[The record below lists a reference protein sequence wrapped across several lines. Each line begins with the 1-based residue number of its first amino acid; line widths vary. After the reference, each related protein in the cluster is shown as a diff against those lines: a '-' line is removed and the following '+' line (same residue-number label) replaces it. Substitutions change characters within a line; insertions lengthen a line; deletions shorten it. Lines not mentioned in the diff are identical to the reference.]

1 METSLVYRMSPS
13 QGYTKKLCLKKER
26 KRGRE
31 GGREKEGRRKK
42 GKENGKGKGGTN
54 RLSKS

>member
-1 METSLVYRMSPS
+1 MSPS